1 MSKKGPVRLSFMDDD
16 EEEVVS
22 STKFSSK
29 GSKKIKQ
36 ATVYVP
42 PPVTTLQS
50 ATASSSSSM
59 YTKENLEKLKS
70 QQNFASKDT
79 STVVETVVETV
90 METSSIVLNPETIP
104 ESGNIF
110 PESFG
115 IGTEHGKENAA
126 EIGNKY
132 EQLEEELERRK
143 NTKGKKNDRVYTSTL
158 FAPEM
163 RHMDLT
169 EDNDE
174 KWENSIMKRGIFTTG
189 NTSANEVVMKNSQKI
204 QSIQYNLK
212 LFGIEPMI
220 TV

>member
-1 MSKKGPVRLSFMDDD
+1 
-16 EEEVVS
+16 
-22 STKFSSK
+22 
-29 GSKKIKQ
+29 
-36 ATVYVP
+36 
-42 PPVTTLQS
+42 
-50 ATASSSSSM
+50 
-59 YTKENLEKLKS
+59 
-70 QQNFASKDT
+70 
-79 STVVETVVETV
+79 

-110 PESFG
+110 PERFG
-115 IGTEHGKENAA
+115 IGIENGKENAA

-132 EQLEEELERRK
+132 EQLEEELER
-143 NTKGKKNDRVYTSTL
+143 TKGEKNDRVYTSTL